1 VETAGYALGMEPCS
15 SPPIAVNA
23 SYFDID
29 VSCGVHFERTGYVR
43 AGETAVILGVTVTA
57 KPEHMEKQSG
67 DAAAW
72 RTKFQWPM
80 PCN

>member
-29 VSCGVHFERTGYVR
+29 VSCGVHFEDRLCKGGR
-43 AGETAVILGVTVTA
+43 NSSNIGCNSDGETRTHGKA
-57 KPEHMEKQSG
+57 K
-67 DAAAW
+67 W
-72 RTKFQWPM
+72 
-80 PCN
+80 